1 MKLITAQEEERRV
14 IARELHDEVGQALT
28 AIKMELAVAQR
39 QIQSAGA
46 PAGMLD
52 DARAISET
60 VLNTVRDMSHQ
71 LHPSLLDDLGLAAA
85 VDSYLKG
92 FTRRQGVRVD
102 LVTERMTERLQPETE
117 VTAYRIVQEA
127 LTNVAKHAQAS
138 SCRVYLQ
145 RLANTLLVTVEDDG
159 IGFDMTP
166 TDRVD
171 TQHRLGLIG
180 IRERVSRLGGRL
192 LLESAAGKGTRLTVE
207 LPVRL
212 GVSAAE
218 VPQPEE
224 APIAAKPA
232 LHEVLGG

>member
-1 MKLITAQEEERRV
+1 
-14 IARELHDEVGQALT
+14 
-28 AIKMELAVAQR
+28 
-39 QIQSAGA
+39 
-46 PAGMLD
+46 MLD
-52 DARAISET
+52 DARAISES
-60 VLNTVRDMSHQ
+60 VLNTVRDMSHL
-71 LHPSLLDDLGLAAA
+71 LHPSLLDDLGLAVA

-92 FTRRQGVRVD
+92 FTKRQGVQAE
-102 LVTERMTERLQPETE
+102 LVTERMNERLQPETE

-159 IGFDMTP
+159 IGFDMTA
-166 TDRVD
+166 TDRID
-171 TQHRLGLIG
+171 REHRLGLIG

-192 LLESAAGKGTRLTVE
+192 LLESAPGKGTRLTVE

-212 GVSAAE
+212 GATA
-218 VPQPEE
+218 PEPPE
-224 APIAAKPA
+224 PEQAPIAAKPA